1 MVAIRFSP
9 WNWDTAITFFIQKNP
24 AEPKLQKLLAA
35 HGTTLDQLADIINP
49 AVWEGVTYFENHT
62 GTMPMY
68 VTVDFRM
75 KDRARDVCG
84 PRKIL

>member
-9 WNWDTAITFFIQKNP
+9 WDWDTAITFFSPKNP
-24 AEPKLQKLLAA
+24 AEPKLQKSLAA
-35 HGTTLDQLADIINP
+35 HGITLAQLSEIINP
-49 AVWEGVTYFENHT
+49 AAWEGVISFENHT
-62 GTMPMY
+62 GTKPMY

-75 KDRARDVCG
+75 EDRARDVCG